1 MTVTTTKNTETTAA
15 LKNVALCLRALERA
29 MNRAGH
35 LPGFV
40 IFYGPSGWGKT
51 CAATYAYNKLNAY
64 YVSCKSDTTKKSL
77 LADVLKEMGVRP
89 ERTTTEMRAQVA
101 EQLAISQRP
110 LIVDEFDFLVDKAA
124 VEVIRDIYESSFAAI
139 LLIGEEQIEKKLLK
153 WERFHNRVLEWQQA
167 QPADIDDARALAK
180 LYAPDL
186 KIGDALM
193 KKVLEASRGAARRVC
208 VNIERIKN
216 EARQLKLASIDLDAW
231 GKRELYTGDA
241 PARRIA

>member
-1 MTVTTTKNTETTAA
+1 MTVTTKNTETTAA

-51 CAATYAYNKLNAY
+51 YAATYAHNKLNAY
-64 YVSCKSDTTKKSL
+64 YVACKSDTTKKSL
-77 LADVLKEMGVRP
+77 LTDLLKEMGVRP
-89 ERTTTEMRAQVA
+89 ERTAPEMRAQVA
-101 EQLAISQRP
+101 EQLVVSGRP
-110 LIVDEFDFLVDKAA
+110 LIIDEIDWLVQR
-124 VEVIRDIYESSFAAI
+124 ETINVIYDVFESSFAPI
-139 LLIGEEQIEKKLLK
+139 LMIGEEQIEKKLAR

-167 QPADIDDARALAK
+167 QPADIDDARSLAR

-186 KIGDALM
+186 KIGDALL

-216 EARQLKLASIDLDAW
+216 EARQLKAASIDLDAW